1 MEDETLRRRVRVLRR
16 KLEENI
22 VEPLNLRRP
31 MRVENNNFYAENGL
45 TMSRANH
52 ISSSANE
59 IIRRRVQFLASMRL
73 YSEYVEFV
81 SDGNP
86 PKVSKKGWSDEDLS
100 KVEES
105 INLIASAHALQAW
118 IGEALKDKKAWIDY
132 VKRLTEREYADM
144 MGIEYPTE
152 PVKAHVST
160 REEIIAAMSVKDRN
174 RILMLEAMASTYGRY
189 IHPVKGRNSLSN
201 SFTFADGSGT
211 NFSMAITELSR
222 IENNPLKVVG
232 EGKENMTRY
241 TYESSCDREE
251 VDRVFSKLYA
261 TQRKYQEELNG
272 CLYRIDKQIS
282 DEEIKASSEY
292 AAALEEYN
300 AKCREIRAQLK
311 AYVEAETQRISELK
325 IVIPNDLKGIYEIAR
340 SMDKAE

>member
-1 MEDETLRRRVRVLRR
+1 MDEIPRRRIRIKNR
-16 KLEENI
+16 NI
-22 VEPLNLRRP
+22 KRINVEPLNDRQ
-31 MRVENNNFYAENGL
+31 MRAANENFYGDSGL

-59 IIRRRVQFLASMRL
+59 IIRKHVQFLASMRL
-73 YSEYVEFV
+73 YTEYIEFV
-81 SDGNP
+81 SDDNP
-86 PKVSKKGWSDEDLS
+86 PKVSKKGWSNDDLNS
-100 KVEES
+100 VEES
-105 INLIASAHALQAW
+105 ISLIAKAHALQAW
-118 IGEALKDKKAWIDY
+118 IGEALKDKKEWIDY
-132 VKRLTEREYADM
+132 VKRMSEKEYADM

-160 REEIIAAMSVKDRN
+160 REEIIASMSVKDRN

-189 IHPVKGRNSLSN
+189 IHPIKGRNSLSN

-211 NFSMAITELSR
+211 NFSEAITLLGR
-222 IENNPLKVVG
+222 IENNPTKVIG
-232 EGKENMTRY
+232 EGKDGMTMY
-241 TYESSCDREE
+241 TYKSSCDREL
-251 VDRVFSKLYA
+251 VDGLFSKLYA
-261 TQRKYQEELNG
+261 QQRKYQEELNG

-311 AYVEAETQRISELK
+311 AYIESETARISELR
-325 IVIPNDLKGIYEIAR
+325 IVIPNDLKGIYELAR
-340 SMDKAE
+340 SLDKAE